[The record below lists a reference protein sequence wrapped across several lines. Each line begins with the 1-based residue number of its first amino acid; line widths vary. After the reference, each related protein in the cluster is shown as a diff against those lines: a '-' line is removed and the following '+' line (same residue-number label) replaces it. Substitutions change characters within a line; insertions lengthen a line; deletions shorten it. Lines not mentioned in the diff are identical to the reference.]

1 MRTLISISIVVVLS
15 IVYFNYTDKNE
26 VTTKQQVANNIKD
39 TIQEPTYIQGDD
51 LGCTEEVELDDVLNL
66 KTFNAKN
73 LKLIKS
79 KEFLGEPYVK
89 TITHKHTFKTFDIST
104 ERYAK
109 RMYKNDYYLVI
120 SYNMLNTSESKT
132 LVCDYEKKTC
142 DVYQNFF
149 VTDSF
154 GPHELEILTYD
165 YDTTHVHDITYMG
178 DYTLIYFNLG
188 DRTSQIK
195 Y

>member
-26 VTTKQQVANNIKD
+26 VTTNKQVVNNIK
-39 TIQEPTYIQGDD
+39 QPTYTHGDD
-51 LGCTEEVELDDVLNL
+51 LDCTEEVELDDVLNL

-89 TITHKHTFKTFDIST
+89 TIIHKNTFNTFDIST

-109 RMYKNDYYLVI
+109 RIYKNEYYLVI
-120 SYNMLNTSESKT
+120 SYNVLKTNVSKT

-142 DVYQNFF
+142 DVYPNFF
-149 VTDSF
+149 VTDTF
-154 GPHELEILTYD
+154 GPHELEILAYE
-165 YDTTHVHDITYMG
+165 YDTTHVD

>member
-1 MRTLISISIVVVLS
+1 M
-15 IVYFNYTDKNE
+15 
-26 VTTKQQVANNIKD
+26 
-39 TIQEPTYIQGDD
+39 
-51 LGCTEEVELDDVLNL
+51 GCTEEVELDDVLNL

-132 LVCDYEKKTC
+132 LVCDYEKKTIDC
-142 DVYQNFF
+142 N
-149 VTDSF
+149 S
-154 GPHELEILTYD
+154 G
-165 YDTTHVHDITYMG
+165 
-178 DYTLIYFNLG
+178 NN
-188 DRTSQIK
+188 
-195 Y
+195 